1 MTQHESPRLFAPRLP
16 ERPQLRVLG
25 KARDIRTGTPVVY
38 GQALIVDY
46 LALVG
51 PDFDRFSIQRR
62 REKHR
67 AYERMKQDILGGAL
81 LPPITLAVKPEL
93 VPQML
98 PQVETGDLGAIAQ
111 QLAVPNQVNILDG
124 LQRTYI
130 LYDLFK
136 DGVVFKENQS
146 VLLEFWLERDLHH
159 LIYRIIVL
167 NAGQKPMSMRH
178 QVELLVSVIRD
189 KIQERVPQ
197 LELYTETDETRR
209 RRSRRYALD
218 RVSTAYQSFLT
229 RTPEVTRENIVAQQL
244 RADEI
249 LDSSEATLGEQFEMF
264 LIFLREYA
272 RLDDEICRVYVT
284 EHGDPP
290 LPTGPNWFG
299 SENVMN
305 SFFAA
310 VSDFGSNGDRLDRI
324 RRAIERMHS
333 HLVRSA
339 PGQDPLGLHELQSII
354 VGFNPRKVNI
364 GSATRRLLTA
374 SFKEYFR
381 DEGET
386 SLRDCWIKEG

>member
-1 MTQHESPRLFAPRLP
+1 MTQHESSRLFSPKLPDNPR
-16 ERPQLRVLG
+16 LRVLG

-38 GQALIVDY
+38 AQALIADF

-81 LPPITLAVKPEL
+81 LPPITLAVKPDL
-93 VPQML
+93 VPGML
-98 PQVETGDLGAIAQ
+98 PQVEADDLGAIAQ
-111 QLAVPNQVNILDG
+111 VLEVPSQVDILDG

-130 LYDLFK
+130 LYDLYK
-136 DGVVFKENQS
+136 DGIIFKENQS
-146 VLLEFWLERDLHH
+146 VLLEFWLERDLRH
-159 LIYRIIVL
+159 LVYRIIVL

-178 QVELLVSVIRD
+178 QVELLFSVIKD
-189 KIQERVPQ
+189 KIQKRIPH

-218 RVSTAYQSFLT
+218 RVATGYQSFLT
-229 RTPEVTRENIVAQQL
+229 RTPEITRENIVAQQL

-249 LDSSEATLGEQFEMF
+249 LDSSEATLGEQFEKF
-264 LIFLREYA
+264 LVFLEEYA
-272 RLDDEICRVYVT
+272 RLDDEVCRVYIT

-310 VSDFGSNGDRLDRI
+310 VSDFGSNDERVNRIRGAIDRLHRY
-324 RRAIERMHS
+324 
-333 HLVRSA
+333 LVRSA
-339 PGQDPLGLHELQSII
+339 PGEDPLGLYELQSIV